1 MKIGKGS
8 LGVLGMVMT
17 VLLEIF
23 AITVFASI
31 ISPFNTLYTT
41 ANATWIAF
49 GTVLTIIPT
58 LIFLAMIVGGGI
70 GYWKSYRAA
79 ASGGV
84 NGFLI
89 MVVGILEII
98 LFVSMF
104 SSVVTGLAAILTSN
118 VTNFIAL
125 STIVGISPTLLFL
138 LGIFACLGTA
148 IGGYRQGKKGR
159 STSMVA

>member
-1 MKIGKGS
+1 MGKGS
-8 LGVLGMVMT
+8 FGVLGMVMT

-31 ISPFNTLYTT
+31 IGPFNTLYTT

-49 GTVLTIIPT
+49 GTVITIIPT

-70 GYWKSYRAA
+70 GYWKSYKSAS
-79 ASGGV
+79 SGGV

-104 SSVVTGLAAILTSN
+104 SSVITGLAAILSAN
-118 VTNFIAL
+118 ITNFIAL
-125 STIVGISPTLLFL
+125 TTIVGISPTLLFL
-138 LGIFACLGTA
+138 LGIFASLGTA
-148 IGGYRQGKKGR
+148 IGGYRKGKKGG
-159 STSMVA
+159 SAAMV